1 MIKKAVT
8 ILAAVFTMVSIMA
21 FPAIAAEKLDTP
33 DGLYWDG
40 VDETYATWD
49 EVENAKQ
56 YELYLYR
63 ISDSG
68 SKTKVGETK
77 TKKTRYD
84 FSRKFTTEGEYCFKV
99 RALNSS
105 SKYSTSSW
113 SEESEY
119 TYVSEGYAEW
129 VRDGMKKQDPMTS
142 GPGAV
147 KQEGQESAQDQT
159 KAAATATVDA
169 TAGQPGWR
177 KNETGWWY
185 SINAEGTTW
194 YSSCWQWLDGNGD
207 GTAECYY
214 FNQDGYMAADTTT
227 PDGYTVNADGAWIVN
242 GVVQTRDAG

>member
-1 MIKKAVT
+1 MIKKTIMILTVVLTAVS
-8 ILAAVFTMVSIMA
+8 VMA

-40 VDETYATWD
+40 ADENYATWD

-63 ISDSG
+63 ITDSG
-68 SKTKVGETK
+68 SKTKVAETK
-77 TKKTRYD
+77 TKKTKYD
-84 FSRKFTTEGEYCFKV
+84 FSRKFAEEGDYCFKV
-99 RALNSS
+99 RALSTS

-129 VRDGMKKQDPMTS
+129 VRDGRKKQDPQTS

-147 KQEGQESAQDQT
+147 KQEEQQADTQGGSGDT
-159 KAAATATVDA
+159 GDAASTA
-169 TAGQPGWR
+169 QPGWR

-185 SINAEGTTW
+185 ATNAEGTAW
-194 YSSCWQWLDGNGD
+194 HAGCWQWLDGNGD
-207 GTAECYY
+207 GMAECYY

-227 PDGYTVNADGAWIVN
+227 PDGYTVNADGAWIVD
-242 GVVQTRDAG
+242 GVVQTMAAN